1 MKRTLA
7 LTLLLLGSGPALA
20 RAQLPAIRGYNLT
33 VPIWSDSTDF
43 AVGGFGLIDR
53 ARLMSRPAVGD
64 LALEAAYEH
73 VLTYSQRAA
82 PGAGS
87 VVGVIVPGGGEW
99 AKLQWTIAEEDRVA
113 WGHRFDR
120 LNLQWAPTELL
131 QINAGRQTISW
142 ATTLILTPA
151 DPFIPF
157 DPSDPFRE
165 YRAGVDALRVQAF
178 PGQFT
183 EFDFV
188 VRPAKT
194 RVGDHV
200 VDETLTVLARAR
212 TLWQGWELSAW
223 GGALHDEPAGA
234 VSTSGGIGRVA
245 VRGEASLRSVDDEL
259 FFRGTAGIDTRFDLL
274 SRDLYLVFE
283 YQHDEFGAS
292 GAEDLVTVISSGPFA
307 RGELQALSQD
317 ITVGQAAYQVH
328 PLLTL
333 DALVLWSL
341 SDGSLL
347 LAPGATYSASNE
359 VTLRLGGFVGFG
371 DDVSG
376 TLDPIPSEYG
386 IVPAIFYASVSA
398 FF

>member
-1 MKRTLA
+1 
-7 LTLLLLGSGPALA
+7 
-20 RAQLPAIRGYNLT
+20 LT
-33 VPIWSDSTDF
+33 VPIWSDSTEF

-53 ARLMSRPAVGD
+53 ARFMSRPAIGD
-64 LALEAAYEH
+64 FALDVAYEH

-99 AKLQWTIAEEDRVA
+99 AKLQWTLAEGDRVS

-120 LNLQWAPTELL
+120 LNLEWVPIDLL
-131 QINAGRQTISW
+131 QINVGRQTISW

-194 RVGDHV
+194 RVGDQV
-200 VDETLTVLARAR
+200 VDTTLTVLARAR

-223 GGALHDEPAGA
+223 AGALHDEPAAA
-234 VSTSGGIGRVA
+234 VGTSGGIGRVA

-259 FFRGTAGIDTRFDLL
+259 FFRGTAGIDTRFDVFD
-274 SRDLYLVFE
+274 RDLYVILEFL
-283 YQHDEFGAS
+283 HDDFGAAR
-292 GAEDLVTVISSGPFA
+292 AEDLVTVIPSGPFA

-317 ITVGQAAYQVH
+317 VTVGSAAYQAH
-328 PLLTL
+328 PLLGL
-333 DALVLWSL
+333 DLLALWSL
-341 SDGSLL
+341 SDGSVL
-347 LAPGATYSASNE
+347 LAPGASYSISNE
-359 VTLRLGGFVGFG
+359 VTARVGGFIGLGHDSG
-371 DDVSG
+371 D
-376 TLDPIPSEYG
+376 TLSPIPSEYG
-386 IVPAIFYASVSA
+386 IVPAIAYASVSA